1 LTKSDKKSTDK
12 KKDRTIKFDIVAD
25 KLEFYKIFLEQD
37 HEELPSLYLK
47 ETKNNLR
54 SPLLKDITNELV
66 NPYIIVHFKPIDDE
80 IYQNLSEKLKTVFT
94 RSYPTPEGIK
104 KQFNLPSDTQYFKI
118 QRTDA
123 NVFKIDKIRNIAFN
137 FVRKLILAR
146 VFVWLM
152 IIEADTHYAYG
163 DSRVPFSVNHFEY
176 EIKFNR

>member
-1 LTKSDKKSTDK
+1 MTKSDKKSTDK

-94 RSYPTPEGIK
+94 RSYPT
-104 KQFNLPSDTQYFKI
+104 
-118 QRTDA
+118 
-123 NVFKIDKIRNIAFN
+123 
-137 FVRKLILAR
+137 
-146 VFVWLM
+146 
-152 IIEADTHYAYG
+152 
-163 DSRVPFSVNHFEY
+163 
-176 EIKFNR
+176 